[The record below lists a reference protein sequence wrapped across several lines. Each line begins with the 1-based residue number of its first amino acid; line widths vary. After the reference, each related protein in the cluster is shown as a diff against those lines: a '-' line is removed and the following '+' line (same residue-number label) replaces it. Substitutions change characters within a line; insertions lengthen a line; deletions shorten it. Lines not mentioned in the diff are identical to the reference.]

1 MADTCTC
8 IKCGRTKKET
18 EFFKMKSGDRCD
30 MCKQCLTMNIDNREP
45 KTFLWILE
53 KFDVPYIENT
63 WISMCNRIYLKNP
76 ATFGPMSVMGQ
87 YLRSMNMSQ
96 YKPYTYADTER
107 LNAEHK
113 KSEEEAQARRLAA
126 KELEQEL
133 QKKYEAGEISQ
144 AEYETYS
151 SSTPS
156 SADMETNTFIQPI
169 GVNEEDITKDLT
181 EEDMQY
187 LALKWGVFYKPAEWI
202 KLEELYQRYAAEN
215 DLNTD
220 REDTLKK
227 ICKTSLKMDQA
238 LDLNDM
244 QAFKNLSGVYD
255 QLRKSA
261 KFTEAQNK
269 EDQVRSIDSIGELV
283 AFVEREGG
291 VIPGFEDPIEYPKD
305 KVDFTIR
312 DMQNYVNRLV
322 RDELGLG
329 DLIESFIKKAEE
341 QKNQTVEDIIHTA
354 FDDPEDNILTM
365 EEMEDFQNFYLAEIE
380 KESQKLAESFG
391 M

>member
-18 EFFKMKSGDRCD
+18 EFFKMKTGDRCD
-30 MCKQCLTMNIDNREP
+30 MCKQCLTINIDNRKPE
-45 KTFLWILE
+45 TFLWILE
-53 KFDVPYIENT
+53 KFNVPYIENT
-63 WISMCNRIYLKNP
+63 WISMCNKIYLKNP
-76 ATFGPMSVMGQ
+76 AQFGPSSVIGQ

-96 YKPYTYADTER
+96 YKQYTYADSDK
-107 LNAEHK
+107 LNYEHK
-113 KSEEEAQARRLAA
+113 KLEEEAAARREANKDLDA
-126 KELEQEL
+126 EV
-133 QKKYEAGEISQ
+133 QKKYEAGEISD
-144 AEYETYS
+144 AEYKTYS
-151 SSTPS
+151 AELS
-156 SADMETNTFIQPI
+156 SASAPNQFIATL
-169 GVNEEDITKDLT
+169 GLTEDNLTEDLT
-181 EEDMQY
+181 DEDVKY
-187 LALKWGVFYKPAEWI
+187 LAVKWGVFYKPAEWI
-202 KLEELYQRYAAEN
+202 KMEELYQRYAAEN

-227 ICKTSLKMDQA
+227 ICKTSIKMDEA
-238 LDLNDM
+238 LDIGDI
-244 QAFKNLSGVYD
+244 QTYKNLSAVYD

-329 DLIESFIKKAEE
+329 DLIESFIKKTED
-341 QKNQTVEDIIHTA
+341 QKNQTVEDIIRTA
-354 FDDPEDNILTM
+354 FDDPETSIVTD
-365 EEMEDFQNFYLAEIE
+365 EDMEDFQRFYMAEIE
-380 KESQKLAESFG
+380 KESQRLAESFG
-391 M
+391 V